1 MAAASGGLLFIN
13 GLGAIAGP
21 LAVGWTMG
29 WLGPQGFWAIIA
41 VMMLGLALYALWRM
55 RAAPARAIVGD
66 RTSFAPL
73 AATATSLATG
83 AVQEAMADGQAR
95 GAGRH

>member
-1 MAAASGGLLFIN
+1 
-13 GLGAIAGP
+13 
-21 LAVGWTMG
+21 
-29 WLGPQGFWAIIA
+29 
-41 VMMLGLALYALWRM
+41 MMLGLALYALWRM

-95 GAGRH
+95 GAGRG